1 MRNTSDVAF
10 LSKHYKKK
18 IIHVLRKKMKM
29 VFNFVILFFVIFIT
43 KDE

>member
-10 LSKHYKKK
+10 LSKHYKKNYTCIK
-18 IIHVLRKKMKM
+18 KKMKM